1 VDVAVF
7 VVALS
12 VSAWAEYQALRL
24 AAGQATANLAG
35 RMVVFGAGV
44 GVTVIFVGLATTLSG
59 GHTFDA
65 IIASVVLVLFA
76 ALFTLVRVPNCG
88 EVCAARREEHAG
100 G

>member
-1 VDVAVF
+1 MF
-7 VVALS
+7 VVCLVA
-12 VSAWAEYQALRL
+12 SAWAEYQALRL

-44 GVTVIFVGLATTLSG
+44 GVAVVFVGLATTLSG

-65 IIASVVLVLFA
+65 IIAAVVLVLFA
-76 ALFTLVRVPNCG
+76 VAFTLAHSPRG
-88 EVCAARREEHAG
+88 EEVSNARREEHAG